1 MTSTLAP
8 TMEGSGPTQTHIH
21 SAVAQVPFPMAVLDL
36 GASDDPLS
44 APLVAVN
51 EAMNRLLVQPGE
63 SALGRIVADFTL
75 PDRRKQTA
83 TYLGLLASSQL
94 DGYQLRASIRQAN
107 GTVVTA
113 QVWIRRLDLPNGSN
127 LAAALVAP
135 ADFLKTELNPA
146 TVANSTVGVGV
157 IITDGSWVI
166 EESSDGIGA
175 LLGSE
180 SALVGR
186 SLLTL
191 VHAEDAPP
199 FLLALAQT
207 IASRQTVVASVRMAA
222 GDGTWR
228 EVTCL
233 VSAVSRVDP
242 LRLGIVVASG
252 ATRLE
257 TEARRRVAGV
267 DLMAILEEITASGV
281 VPSLAGDDERVQKL
295 GQLSGRQ
302 REIVTRLLAG
312 ERVSQIAREMYL
324 SPSTVRN
331 HLSAVFQ
338 RFGVHSQVELIAL
351 LGRGAATAS

>member
-1 MTSTLAP
+1 
-8 TMEGSGPTQTHIH
+8 
-21 SAVAQVPFPMAVLDL
+21 MAILDL
-36 GASDDPLS
+36 AVSDDPLS

-51 EAMNRLLVQPGE
+51 EAMNRLLVRRGE
-63 SALGRIVADFTL
+63 SALGRTVADFTL

-107 GTVVTA
+107 GTVVNA
-113 QVWIRRLDLPNGSN
+113 QVWIRRLELSNGSN

-146 TVANSTVGVGV
+146 MVANATVGVGV

-166 EESSDGIGA
+166 QESSDAVGA

-180 SALVGR
+180 SSALVGR

-191 VHAEDAPP
+191 VHAEDTPS

-207 IASRQTVVASVRMAA
+207 IASRQAVVARVRMAG

-252 ATRLE
+252 TAQLE
-257 TEARRRVAGV
+257 SDARRRVAGV

-281 VPSLAGDDERVQKL
+281 VPSLAGGDERVRKL
-295 GQLSGRQ
+295 AQLSGRQ

-312 ERVSQIAREMYL
+312 ERVPQIAREMYL

-331 HLSAVFQ
+331 HLSAVFR

-351 LGRGAATAS
+351 LGRGTVTAT